1 MRLTYHPQPRLWPLQ
16 ELRGLNQVVNAIDV
30 ATPQRINSR
39 GNTSQ
44 PSAYVRAIDSCKPTK
59 FTKLALTRFNIFR
72 GEQLMAGSPQFQCRG
87 ERLQVLFEVSLRE
100 YEREGA
106 ALRQFRTD
114 VRKRR
119 LL

>member
-1 MRLTYHPQPRLWPLQ
+1 
-16 ELRGLNQVVNAIDV
+16 
-30 ATPQRINSR
+30 
-39 GNTSQ
+39 
-44 PSAYVRAIDSCKPTK
+44 
-59 FTKLALTRFNIFR
+59 
-72 GEQLMAGSPQFQCRG
+72 MAGSPQFQCRG

-106 ALRQFRTD
+106 ALHQFRTD